1 MQHQNVTMHIQ
12 IISFFILISS
22 LIMIN
27 GEIPLNNL
35 SSWCKQTPYSEQCE
49 YYLTQNK
56 ENTFPIN
63 GKQDFLTMVIKNAM
77 GNLIQAHQN
86 AYSLSSS
93 NVESEVEKAV
103 WLDCLDLYELAIDHL
118 NQTITNTKCTKFD
131 TQTWLSTALTS
142 HQTCQNGFNDMNLQ
156 NKFMPNNLNISSLIS
171 NALAI
176 NNDGDTDTDTASWT
190 KTEKDGFPSWV
201 RPGDRKLL
209 QSMGG
214 GGDIVVAQDGSG
226 DYSSVEAAISAASS
240 KSKGGSRLVIYIKTG
255 TYKENINIG
264 LKNIMLKGDGIGK
277 TIITGSKSV
286 GGGATTFRSATVA
299 AMGSGFMAQGI
310 TFSNTAGPGNHQA
323 VAFRSNSD
331 LSVFYQCSFEG
342 YQDTLYVLTNRQ
354 FYREC
359 NIYGTVD
366 FIFGNAAVVL
376 QNCNILPRHPPNG
389 LNTLTA
395 QGRTDPN
402 QNTGI
407 VIHNCRVTAAEGLG
421 GANTYLGRPWQ
432 KYSRTVFMKT
442 YLDSII
448 NPKGWYPWS
457 GNFALSTL
465 YYAEFANTG
474 PGSSTGSRVNWP
486 GYHVIGASDAG
497 RFTVGS
503 FIAGGSWIPN
513 TGVPFTSGL

>member
-1 MQHQNVTMHIQ
+1 MLMQ
-12 IISFFILISS
+12 IISIFITLISS
-22 LIMIN
+22 LIVIN
-27 GEIPLNNL
+27 GEVPLNNL

-56 ENTFPIN
+56 ENTFPIK
-63 GKQDFLTMVIKNAM
+63 GKQDFLSKVTQSAM
-77 GNLIQAHQN
+77 ENLMQAHQN
-86 AYSLSSS
+86 AYSSSLTT
-93 NVESEVEKAV
+93 NSEKEIEKAL
-103 WLDCLDLYELAIDHL
+103 WSDCLDLYELAIDHL
-118 NQTITNTKCTKFD
+118 NQTMTNTKCTKFD

-142 HQTCQNGFNDMNLQ
+142 HQSCQNGFYDLNLT
-156 NKFMPNNLNISSLIS
+156 NKLIPNNLNISSLIS

-176 NNDGDTDTDTASWT
+176 NNDGIFPTETDNTA
-190 KTEKDGFPSWV
+190 KDGFPSWV

-209 QSMGG
+209 QSSIGQ
-214 GGDIVVAQDGSG
+214 GDIVVAKDGSG
-226 DYSSVEAAISAASS
+226 DYSSIGQAISAASS
-240 KSKGGSRLVIYIKTG
+240 KSKGSSRFVIYIKTG
-255 TYKENINIG
+255 IYNENINIG

-299 AMGSGFMAQGI
+299 VMGSGFIAQGI
-310 TFSNTAGPGNHQA
+310 SFRNTAGPSNHQA
-323 VAFRSNSD
+323 VALRSNSD

-342 YQDTLYVLTNRQ
+342 YQDTLYVFANRQ

-376 QNCNILPRHPPNG
+376 QNCNISPRHPPNG

-407 VIHNCRVTAAEGLG
+407 VIHNCRVTPAESQN
-421 GANTYLGRPWQ
+421 GASTYLGRPWQ
-432 KYSRTVFMKT
+432 QYSRTVFMKT
-442 YLDSII
+442 YLDSIV

-465 YYAEFANTG
+465 YYAEYANTG
-474 PGSSTGSRVNWP
+474 PGSSTGNRVNWP
-486 GYHVIGASDAG
+486 GYHVLTSATDAG
-497 RFTVGS
+497 QFTVGN
-503 FIAGGSWIPN
+503 FIAGGSWLPN
-513 TGVPFTSGL
+513 TDVPFTSGL